1 MKLSQA
7 IAVGTILL
15 ASAGWSGSAM
25 AELGETPEGYAS
37 STVTER
43 LGNEI
48 DPSLSFVDHNGQ
60 AVTFGDYLQDDKPV
74 LLTLN
79 YYTCETL
86 CSTQLNGL
94 LQGLQELDWT
104 AGEEFRIVTVSI
116 DPSEG
121 PDVAAGK
128 RLRYLEELG
137 RGSDVEWHF
146 LTGTESNVSA
156 LANSIGYG
164 YAYDENSGQWAHPA
178 VLTFVA
184 PQGFVARYLY
194 GIIYPPRDL
203 KFALME
209 AGEGRV
215 GSPVEKLVLSCFRYD
230 DTAGEYTPA
239 ALGIMRL
246 GGIATLLAMGGL
258 GAVMWQREKTS
269 GQNRSASA

>member
-1 MKLSQA
+1 MNVTRA
-7 IAVGTILL
+7 IAVGTLLL
-15 ASAGWSGSAM
+15 AFAGWSGSAM
-25 AELGETPEGYAS
+25 AELGATPEGYAA

-48 DPSLSFVDHNGQ
+48 DPSLSFVDQDGQ
-60 AVTFGDYLQDDKPV
+60 AVKFGDYLRDGKPI

-128 RLRYLEELG
+128 RRSYLEELG
-137 RGSDVEWHF
+137 RGPDVEWDF

-156 LANSIGYG
+156 LADSIGYG

-209 AGEGRV
+209 ASEGRV

-230 DTAGEYTPA
+230 DSTGEYTPA
-239 ALGIMRL
+239 AMGVMRL
-246 GGIATLLAMGGL
+246 GGIVTLLAMGGL
-258 GAVMWQREKTS
+258 GAVMWRREKSS

>member
-1 MKLSQA
+1 MNFGRATAL
-7 IAVGTILL
+7 GTLLL

-25 AELGETPEGYAS
+25 AELGATPEGYAA

-43 LGNEI
+43 LGNDV
-48 DPSLSFVDHNGQ
+48 DPDLSFVDQDGQ
-60 AVTFGDYLQDDKPV
+60 SVKFGDYLQDGKPV

-121 PDVAAGK
+121 SDVASGK
-128 RLRYLEELG
+128 RLSYLEELG
-137 RGSDVEWHF
+137 RGPDVEWHF
-146 LTGTESNVSA
+146 LTGTESNVRA
-156 LANSIGYG
+156 LADSIGYG
-164 YAYDENSGQWAHPA
+164 YAYDENTGQWAHPA
-178 VLTFVA
+178 VLTFLA

-209 AGEGRV
+209 ASEGRV

-230 DTAGEYTPA
+230 DSTGEYTPA
-239 ALGIMRL
+239 ALGVMRL

-258 GAVMWQREKTS
+258 GAVMWRREKSS